1 MIDKSAVLTALR
13 SPAAKKYGVR
23 VFAAVVAIGLLGF
36 FALPPLVESILVDKL
51 GEALHRPVS
60 VARVRINPYALS
72 LEVDGLAVQEKGGGG
87 TVAGFDRLV
96 ANLEAVSLLRGGPV
110 FGEIRLEGPK
120 FKLVRFADQRYNF
133 SDLID
138 EWMGKPAPHAPTPPF
153 SLNNI
158 QISDGSLEFDDRP
171 LGARHVVDGINLS
184 LPFVSSMAYAAETFV
199 EPAFSARIDGAP
211 FSMKGKSKP
220 FADSLES
227 EFVLKIDDLQLA
239 RYMGYVPVKLPVKVV
254 SGALD
259 SDLKL
264 VFRQQKGR
272 RPTLDLSGTA
282 ALKQVAV
289 DELAGA
295 PLLTLKR
302 LDLSV
307 ASAELLGRK
316 FAVERIALDAP
327 EIHARVD
334 RQGDINWLRLLPE
347 PAPAGQSPAKPA
359 PAPAWSV
366 GEAKISA
373 GALRWLDE
381 SHGKP
386 FRARVE
392 AIDLDLKKLDSEGK
406 SPAGFDLAYRVDAGE
421 WLKIEAFAVAG
432 GRLDLARHELQAG
445 EVLAKGVRVLVR
457 RAADGALDWVKPPA
471 LRAVQASQKDTS
483 APWKITV
490 AKCAG
495 EDIGLRFEDAA
506 VSPASTQTLD
516 GLGFEA
522 TNLSTGPGETVGLA
536 ARFQFNRKGQVEIA
550 GDAKLFPFAAELKVA
565 VKGVELLP
573 LQPYFGEKLNIEVTR
588 GQVALDGKLALG
600 MDRAA
605 AGKGLSGGFAG
616 RATIGDFRS
625 VDKVNSADFLKWKSF
640 HFGNID
646 ARHNPDSLSVGD
658 VALADFFARVIV
670 SPEGKLNLLQM
681 VRRDGRAAAPAG
693 GAPVAAG
700 DGKAVAPVAADGAL
714 PPVSI
719 GKVTVQ
725 GGSVRFT
732 DNFIKPN
739 YSANLKQIGGRVSGL
754 SSAADSSA
762 EVDLRG
768 SYDNV
773 APLSITGRINP
784 LSAKPTLDVQADIK
798 GLELTPLSPY
808 AGKYAGYAIDKG
820 KLSVSVKYKIENNRL
835 EAENRLFIDQMT
847 FGETVDSPDATK
859 LPVLLAVS
867 LLKNRNGE
875 IDINLPVSGSLDD
888 PQFSV
893 GGLVVQVI
901 ANLLVK
907 AVTSPF
913 ALLGLAS
920 GGSGELSGVDFDYGL
935 SVIAPPA
942 QRRLES
948 LANALLDRPSLKL
961 EIEGGADTEQDREGL
976 KRARIDRKVRALKRE
991 EAPDGG
997 AAAVG
1002 AEEYPA
1008 LLERVYRAEK
1018 FPKPRN
1024 LIGMVK
1030 TLPVAEMEKLMLA
1043 HSVVDDDDLRALG
1056 ERRAKAVRDW
1066 LVGRE
1071 VPAER
1076 LFLLPAKLDA
1086 TDAGS
1091 GADEKARKSRANF
1104 LLK

>member
-13 SPAAKKYGVR
+13 SPAAKKHGLR
-23 VFAAVVAIGLLGF
+23 AFAAVVAIGLLGF
-36 FALPPLVESILVDKL
+36 FALPPLLKSILVDKL

-60 VARVRINPYALS
+60 VARARINPYALS
-72 LEVDGLAVQEKGGGG
+72 LEVDGLAVQEKGGGD

-110 FGEIRLEGPK
+110 FSEIRLEGPK
-120 FKLVRFADQRYNF
+120 FKLVRFAEQRYNF

-138 EWMGKPAPHAPTPPF
+138 EWMGKPASHAPTPLF

-171 LGARHVVDGINLS
+171 LGATHVVDGVNLS
-184 LPFVSSMAYAAETFV
+184 LPFLSSMAYATETFV

-211 FSMKGKSKP
+211 FSMKGKGKP

-239 RYMGYVPVKLPVKVV
+239 RYMGYAPAKLPIKVI

-272 RPTLDLSGTA
+272 HPTLDLSGTV

-289 DELAGA
+289 DEFAGT
-295 PLLTLKR
+295 PLLTFRR

-316 FAVERIALDAP
+316 FAVERIAIDAP
-327 EIHARVD
+327 EIHARAD

-347 PAPAGQSPAKPA
+347 PASAGQPSAKPA

-373 GALRWLDE
+373 GALLWLDE

-421 WLKIEAFAVAG
+421 WLKIDAFAVKG
-432 GRLDLARHELQAG
+432 GRLDLARHDLQVG

-483 APWKITV
+483 TPWKITV
-490 AKCAG
+490 AKYVG

-506 VSPASTQTLD
+506 VSPASTQTID

-522 TNLSTGPGETVGLA
+522 TNLSTGPGETGGLA
-536 ARFQFNRKGQVEIA
+536 ARFLFNRKGQVEIA
-550 GDAKLFPFAAELKVA
+550 GDAKLFPFSTELKVA

-573 LQPYFGEKLNIEVTR
+573 LQPYFGEKLNIAVTR

-600 MDRAA
+600 LDRAA

-616 RATIGDFRS
+616 RATIGDFQS

-646 ARHNPDSLSVGD
+646 VRHNPDSLSVGD

-693 GAPVAAG
+693 GAPVVAG
-700 DGKAVAPVAADGAL
+700 DGKAVAP
-714 PPVSI
+714 PTVSI

-835 EAENRLFIDQMT
+835 EAENRLFVDQLT
-847 FGETVDSPDATK
+847 FGDPVDSPDATK

-875 IDINLPVSGSLDD
+875 IDINLPISGSLDD

-901 ANLLVK
+901 VNLLVK

-942 QRRLES
+942 QQRLES
-948 LANALLDRPSLKL
+948 LAKALLDRPSLKL
-961 EIEGGADTEQDREGL
+961 EIEGRADIEQDREGL
-976 KRARIDRKVRALKRE
+976 KRARIDRKVRAFKRE
-991 EAPDGG
+991 EVSDGS
-997 AAAVG
+997 AAEVG

-1066 LVGRE
+1066 LVARE

-1076 LFLLPAKLDA
+1076 LFLLPAKLDT

-1091 GADEKARKSRANF
+1091 GNDEKTHKSRANF